1 MLIVAYRLRRR
12 SSVDCAAAASFPV
25 DAIAIAID
33 ALFVSHCTSSAIA
46 LHIFNI
52 SDYNSSCNG
61 YGTCASRSLGS
72 HRSGRYQIGY
82 L

>member
-1 MLIVAYRLRRR
+1 MLIVAYRLRRP

-25 DAIAIAID
+25 DAIAID
-33 ALFVSHCTSSAIA
+33 ALFVSHYTNSAIA
-46 LHIFNI
+46 LHVFSI
-52 SDYNSSCNG
+52 SNFSCNG
-61 YGTCASRSLGS
+61 YGTCASRRLCS